1 LWLPPRINI
10 HVNRIEGYINPQEKI
25 AMIQT
30 PLDPIPIWAML
41 AATIVF
47 VLIAIEGGY
56 RLGKAMLRRPDH
68 EQPTSLGT
76 IIGAVLALL
85 AFMLAFTFGMAANR
99 FETRRLL
106 VLDEANA
113 IGTTWLRAGM
123 LPEPH
128 GAEARTLLQEY
139 TEVRIQGVRSGNMK
153 EAIAQS
159 EAIQK
164 KLWSQAE
171 AAGIKNPSPIT
182 GLFIQSLND
191 VIDLHA
197 KRLNA
202 VFQARVPIVVWAV
215 LFFITFL
222 SMFAMGY
229 QFGLSGKRSLVEI
242 LVLVL
247 IYSVVMW
254 LIVDL
259 DRPGEGLLRV
269 SQQAMVDA
277 RNSMTDKTP

>member
-1 LWLPPRINI
+1 M
-10 HVNRIEGYINPQEKI
+10 PQ
-25 AMIQT
+25 
-30 PLDPIPIWAML
+30 PSLDYIPIWAML
-41 AATIVF
+41 IATIGI
-47 VLIAIEGGY
+47 LILAIESGY
-56 RLGKAMLRRPDH
+56 RLGKYMLHRPDH

-99 FETRRLL
+99 FETRRQLA
-106 VLDEANA
+106 LDEANA
-113 IGTTWLRAGM
+113 IGTTWLRAGL
-123 LPEPH
+123 LPQPF
-128 GAEARTLLQEY
+128 GSEARKLLQEY
-139 TEVRIQGVRSGNMK
+139 TDVRIEGARSGQLK
-153 EAIAQS
+153 EAIGRS
-159 EAIQK
+159 EKLQK
-164 KLWSQAE
+164 QLWSLAE
-171 AAGIKNPSPIT
+171 AAGNGNSGSIVV
-182 GLFIQSLND
+182 GLFIQSLNE

-202 VFQARVPIVVWAV
+202 VLQGRIPAIVWAV

-222 SMFAMGY
+222 SMLGMGY
-229 QFGLSGKRSLVEI
+229 QFGLSGKRSLAEI

-247 IYSVVMW
+247 VFSAVVW